1 MKTAITE
8 LLGIQY
14 PIVQGGMMWVGV
26 AELASAVSNAGGLGI
41 LTGLTQP
48 TPERLRHEITRCRS
62 MTDRPFGVNLT
73 MLPAAKPPPYAD
85 YVEAIIDSGVGIVE
99 TAGNVPREYFQRFK
113 ANGVKIVHKCVA
125 VRHALSAERA
135 GVDAVS
141 IDGFECAGHP
151 GEEDVPNFVLIP
163 AALRVLKIPI
173 IASGGI
179 GSGRGMAAALA
190 LGAQGVNM
198 GTRFMV
204 TREAPIHDNIKNALV
219 SASERDTTL
228 IFRTLKNSA
237 RVYSNSVAKQVVEM
251 ERRPGGARFEDLK
264 SLVSGLRG
272 KEAYETGNLER
283 GVITA
288 GLVIGLIEDIPS
300 CAELIE
306 RMVVDCRAHLQQA
319 LTWLDAPGV
328 LTRAG
333 ASTGAST
340 IIPASPRDF

>member
-1 MKTAITE
+1 
-8 LLGIQY
+8 
-14 PIVQGGMMWVGV
+14 
-26 AELASAVSNAGGLGI
+26 
-41 LTGLTQP
+41 
-48 TPERLRHEITRCRS
+48 
-62 MTDRPFGVNLT
+62 
-73 MLPAAKPPPYAD
+73 
-85 YVEAIIDSGVGIVE
+85 
-99 TAGNVPREYFQRFK
+99 
-113 ANGVKIVHKCVA
+113 
-125 VRHALSAERA
+125 
-135 GVDAVS
+135 
-141 IDGFECAGHP
+141 
-151 GEEDVPNFVLIP
+151 
-163 AALRVLKIPI
+163 
-173 IASGGI
+173 
-179 GSGRGMAAALA
+179 MAAALA